1 MPLVCTHI
9 LCVDVPEVKW
19 GDRDGGLGGDGE
31 YVGAE
36 AGTDSL
42 EPQRETKE
50 EILEV
55 VSEDRVDEGSSPR
68 CKEK

>member
-9 LCVDVPEVKW
+9 LCVDVLGVKW

-31 YVGAE
+31 YTDAE

-42 EPQRETKE
+42 EP
-50 EILEV
+50 
-55 VSEDRVDEGSSPR
+55 
-68 CKEK
+68 

>member
-31 YVGAE
+31 YMDAE

-42 EPQRETKE
+42 EP
-50 EILEV
+50 
-55 VSEDRVDEGSSPR
+55 
-68 CKEK
+68 